1 MTEDRIVRLAPE
13 RDAPAALE
21 ACLMHAGA
29 LLGRPITLAALQVP
43 QAGMGAGLGV
53 REALDIA
60 RRAGL
65 RTGFGRMALDELDA
79 AVLPAILLMSGNR
92 AVVAEARTPAG
103 TSWSTTR
110 CWARG

>member
-53 REALDIA
+53 RGRWTLPGV
-60 RRAGL
+60 RAC
-65 RTGFGRMALDELDA
+65 APASA
-79 AVLPAILLMSGNR
+79 AWR
-92 AVVAEARTPAG
+92 W
-103 TSWSTTR
+103 TSWTPR
-110 CWARG
+110 CCPRSC